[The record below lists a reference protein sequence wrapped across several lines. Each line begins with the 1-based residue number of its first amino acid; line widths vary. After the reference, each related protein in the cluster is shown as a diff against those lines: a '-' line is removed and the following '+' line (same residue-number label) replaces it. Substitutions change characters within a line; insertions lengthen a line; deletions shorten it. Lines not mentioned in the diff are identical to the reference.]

1 MSASGGMN
9 GDDRPDG
16 QEPELAGLDP
26 LLRGLGAD
34 VDEAIAGGAM
44 RCGPY
49 ILVDEI
55 GEGGFG
61 EVFAAVR
68 DDAAARRAAVKIL
81 KRGVDTKDVLRRFE
95 MEQRALA
102 RIDHPCVA
110 AILDAGTTD
119 DGRPWFAM
127 PLLDGD
133 PVTIA
138 CDEARCA
145 LPERIRLMT
154 MICDAVQAAHVQ
166 GIVHRDLKPANILLV
181 RGADGRPVPK
191 VIDFG
196 IAKAMDPDDGAGA
209 TRTAQGRRVG
219 TPAYMAPEQLM
230 SEDACADVRSD
241 VFAMGM
247 IMAELVAG
255 VRPPPASHGSNRAL
269 PLEVSR
275 MLAALGAGE
284 PRATQQIAESRG
296 YRSADE
302 LIRALSGDID
312 AIVAKATMPE
322 PERRYGSADAMAE
335 DLRRMAASVPV
346 LARSP
351 SRSYHVARFVQRHR
365 HGVVA
370 ASIAALGLVAV
381 SVIATANAHRA
392 DRSAVLAS
400 RQALRAEQV
409 IDLLRGVFERID
421 PEIAQ
426 GRDRSLLVELLL
438 STLDRMGRDEASID
452 PKAAAE
458 VTRIVAEALIK
469 LDEIRMALA
478 AIDDAIAQVSDA
490 LDGSRDPEQRRELR
504 IERAALRVARGTA
517 LFRAGWADAGAM
529 RSRLDDPAAE
539 AEWRAAL
546 DELEDTGALDTRVA
560 LLARLR
566 LWRIREAWPE
576 SMPPDL
582 FDEELYRDMED
593 APLGVGEHWE
603 YRLRRAEIQNWI
615 PVLRDYPRVLDECE
629 AALGSMHPLVVRSRN
644 RLLAFHVT
652 AAIDSRTSVW
662 GDSVR
667 LWVTDEELNDHW
679 RSTAQLSDRV
689 VSECTSLFGPTHMQA
704 LSARMWQLAAHGYL
718 HGASVCSDRYRTLR
732 ADVVDAVGPESALL
746 SQVDVIWRGI
756 NEGYRAGKW
765 W

>member
-1 MSASGGMN
+1 MSANGGMA
-9 GDDRPDG
+9 GDDRHDG
-16 QEPELAGLDP
+16 EDPGLSGLDP
-26 LLRGLGAD
+26 LLRGLGAA
-34 VDEAIAGGAM
+34 VNEAIVGGAM

-81 KRGVDTKDVLRRFE
+81 KRGIDTRDVLRRFE

-110 AILDAGTTD
+110 AILDAGTTE

-127 PLLDGD
+127 PLLDGE

-181 RGADGRPVPK
+181 RGADGMPLPK

-196 IAKAMDPDDGAGA
+196 IAKAMDPDAAAGA

-230 SEDACADVRSD
+230 SADAGADVRSD
-241 VFAMGM
+241 VFALGM

-255 VRPPPASHGSNRAL
+255 VRPPPASQGGNRGL
-269 PLEVSR
+269 PLQVSR
-275 MLAALGAGE
+275 TVAALAVGE
-284 PRATQQIAESRG
+284 PGAAQQIAESRG
-296 YRSADE
+296 FRSADD
-302 LIRALSGDID
+302 LRRALAGDID

-322 PERRYGSADAMAE
+322 PDRRYRSSEAMAE
-335 DLRRMAASVPV
+335 DLRRMAASLPV

-365 HGVVA
+365 NGVVA
-370 ASIAALGLVAV
+370 AAVAALGLVAV

-392 DRSAVLAS
+392 DRSAALAS

-421 PEIAQ
+421 PEVAQ
-426 GRDRSLLVELLL
+426 GRDRSLLVELLQ
-438 STLDRMGRDEASID
+438 STLHRLGRDEASID

-469 LDEIRMALA
+469 LDEIRMALLAVDA
-478 AIDDAIAQVSDA
+478 AIAAVGDAIGLAEDA
-490 LDGSRDPEQRRELR
+490 EQRRELR
-504 IERAALRVARGTA
+504 IERAALRVVRGTA
-517 LFRAGWADAGAM
+517 LFRAGWADSGAM
-529 RSRLDDPAAE
+529 RARLDDPEAE

-546 DELEDTGALDTRVA
+546 EELDDTGALGTSVA

-566 LWRIREAWPE
+566 LWRIREVWPE
-576 SMPPDL
+576 SVPTAR
-582 FDEELYRDMED
+582 FDEDLYRDMEG
-593 APLGVGEHWE
+593 APLGVGEQWE

-629 AALGSMHPLVVRSRN
+629 AALGPMHPLVVRSRN

-652 AAIDSRTSVW
+652 AAIDSRTSIW

-667 LWVTDEELNDHW
+667 LWVTDDELREHW
-679 RSTAQLSDRV
+679 RSTAQLSDRA
-689 VSECTSLFGPTHMQA
+689 VSECTSVFGPAHMQA

-718 HGASVCSDRYRTLR
+718 HGAVACSERYRTLR
-732 ADVVDAVGPESALL
+732 DDVVEAFGPDSALL
-746 SQVDVIWRGI
+746 SQVDTIWRGI